1 MLQAISNGIFF
12 RSFQLE
18 QENEL
23 MGEFD
28 PSLWREKARLELE
41 DGTYELYR
49 EGTYRGDILLEKN
62 GKIVAR
68 AAKPSAFRG
77 RFDVEVSNR
86 QLVLRKPSI
95 WRRRF
100 GLFDGEEEI
109 GAIQPLGLLRRR
121 TNIDLP
127 SDWPLAIRVFVFWLA
142 FLTWKREDA
151 AAAS

>member
-1 MLQAISNGIFF
+1 MLQAITKGILS

-18 QENEL
+18 QENQL
-23 MGEFD
+23 IGEFD
-28 PSLWREKARLELE
+28 PSLWREKAQLELE

-49 EGTYRGDILLEKN
+49 EGAYRGDFLLEKN

-77 RFDVEVSNR
+77 QFEVEVSNR
-86 QLVLRKPSI
+86 RLVLRKPSI
-95 WRRRF
+95 WNRRF
-100 GLFDGEEEI
+100 GVFDGEKEI

-127 SDWPLAIRVFVFWLA
+127 SDWPLAVRIFLFWLA
-142 FLTWKREDA
+142 FLMWKRES